1 MIGVSKKA
9 AQLFCFNTFYF
20 ITILTLVLFNCFR
33 SVSAFG
39 QETLLIVLI
48 ILMQGIYTYHF
59 RPLLFLSSCCGSL
72 VPYLSLCHCSLNQS
86 AIGFLFIV
94 RFSLFSSSGSFSTL
108 KISSF
113 ISKFRLCCSE

>member
-1 MIGVSKKA
+1 MTVLLKIKQSCIR
-9 AQLFCFNTFYF
+9 LLYF
-20 ITILTLVLFNCFR
+20 PFDDYDYYILN
-33 SVSAFG
+33 
-39 QETLLIVLI
+39 
-48 ILMQGIYTYHF
+48 
-59 RPLLFLSSCCGSL
+59 PLLFLSSCCDSL

-94 RFSLFSSSGSFSTL
+94 RFSLLSSSGSFSTL